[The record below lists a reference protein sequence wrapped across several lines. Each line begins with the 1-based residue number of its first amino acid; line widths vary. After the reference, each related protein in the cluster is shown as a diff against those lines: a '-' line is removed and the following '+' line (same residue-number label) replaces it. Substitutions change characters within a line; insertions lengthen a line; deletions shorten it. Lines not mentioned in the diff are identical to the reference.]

1 MFVAQTPPTV
11 HDTLTIPI
19 QSALRLRADT
29 SVQASSHTRASPQ
42 PHSPDTDF
50 IRLAERV
57 PPARLLTRSGLLTA
71 NLRLRHTIVLSFQ
84 TAEIGAPQSRSACAF
99 QQHFASISIPG
110 R

>member
-19 QSALRLRADT
+19 QSALRLHADT

-50 IRLAERV
+50 IRPAERV
-57 PPARLLTRSGLLTA
+57 PPA
-71 NLRLRHTIVLSFQ
+71 
-84 TAEIGAPQSRSACAF
+84 
-99 QQHFASISIPG
+99 
-110 R
+110 